1 MSYLNLLIAEKEAYQ
16 RFYEDIKYDKKI
28 TQCYK
33 NAIEDKILILEVK
46 IWNLKNLSNLKPF

>member
-33 NAIEDKILILEVK
+33 NAIEDKILILQVK
-46 IWNLKNLSNLKPF
+46 IWGLKKQYDKSK

>member
-16 RFYEDIKYDKKI
+16 RFYEDIKYDKKT

-33 NAIEDKILILEVK
+33 NAIEDKILILQAK
-46 IWNLKNLSNLKPF
+46 IWGLKKQYDKSK